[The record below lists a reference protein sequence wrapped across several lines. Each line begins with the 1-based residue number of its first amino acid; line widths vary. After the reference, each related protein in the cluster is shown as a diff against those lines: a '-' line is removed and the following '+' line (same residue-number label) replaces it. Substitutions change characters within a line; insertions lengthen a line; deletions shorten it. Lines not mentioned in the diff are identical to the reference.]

1 MRAQIKLGRIFG
13 IEIGLH
19 YSWFVIAGLITLSL
33 ATHFRMT
40 HPEWTGA
47 VVWLSAA
54 LTGLLFF
61 GGLLLHELAHAL
73 TARARDLPV
82 AGITLFALGG
92 VSLIERES
100 QDAKSEFLIGIVGPL
115 TSALVGAGCLGIAYT
130 LGWDLQA
137 GPATTPVEA
146 VLVWLGYINFALA
159 VFNMIPGFPMDGGR
173 VLRSIVWGVTGD
185 LASATRIAAR
195 GGQVV
200 GFLFIFYGLMQFFRG
215 AGVGGLWLV
224 FIGWFLISAAGSS
237 VGRLRA
243 RDMLR
248 DLRAGDLM
256 TRECA
261 TVESRTSVADFVF
274 GSLMRT
280 GRRCFL
286 VSDDGGVSGL
296 VTLGDLK
303 AIPREEWERTP
314 LERVMRPLSDVRSVS
329 PETPASE
336 VFETM
341 TSQDVHQLPVVD
353 QGRLQGV
360 VSRGDLMRALQ
371 TRSELGA

>member
-1 MRAQIKLGRIFG
+1 MEAQIKLGRMFG
-13 IEIGLH
+13 IAIGLH
-19 YSWFVIAGLITLSL
+19 YSWFIIAFLITLSL
-33 ATHFRMT
+33 ATHFGMA
-40 HPEWTGA
+40 HPGWTAA

-61 GGLLLHELAHAL
+61 VGLLLHEMAHAL

-130 LGWDLQA
+130 LGWSAQA
-137 GPATTPVEA
+137 GPATPAES

-159 VFNMIPGFPMDGGR
+159 VFNMIPGFPLDGGR

-185 LASATRIAAR
+185 PSRATRIAAR

-200 GFLFIFYGLMQFFRG
+200 GFLFIVYGLTQFLGG

-224 FIGWFLISAAGSS
+224 LIGWFLLGAAGSS
-237 VGRLRA
+237 VGRLKA
-243 RDMLR
+243 MDMLR

-256 TRECA
+256 TRECGL
-261 TVESRTSVADFVF
+261 VESRTSVADFVS
-274 GSLMRT
+274 GSLLRT

-296 VTLGDLK
+296 ITLGDLESL
-303 AIPREEWERTP
+303 PREEWERTP
-314 LERVMRPLSDVRSVS
+314 LERVMRPLGDMRSVS

-336 VFETM
+336 VFEAM
-341 TSQDVHQLPVVD
+341 TSQDVHQVPVVAR
-353 QGRLQGV
+353 GRLEGV
-360 VSRGDLMRALQ
+360 VSRGDLMRALEVAGL
-371 TRSELGA
+371 RNP